1 LIRLLDEKKVEVF
14 IPFVALVE
22 TAGVLT
28 RLVSRDLAMEV
39 VESLRATRSYRIV
52 YEEEIRDHVIETA
65 LSTGSSGFDI
75 YFIAVAKLYNATLI
89 TDDEPMSIRSERAGV
104 GVILV
109 RKIGTEE
116 LMDKINEI
124 SKK

>member
-1 LIRLLDEKKVEVF
+1 LGRVVLGTSVIVKAVMKPGKWLPRSVYERELETRRKSRLLIRLLNEKKVEVL

-52 YEEEIRDHVIETA
+52 YEEEIRVT
-65 LSTGSSGFDI
+65 
-75 YFIAVAKLYNATLI
+75 
-89 TDDEPMSIRSERAGV
+89 
-104 GVILV
+104 
-109 RKIGTEE
+109 
-116 LMDKINEI
+116 
-124 SKK
+124 